1 MKCKK
6 CGFTKRNG
14 MWKTLCWTKFQ
25 ICGKCARKDHPE
37 IYEPSYVGLEKN
49 FKKGYKP
56 YKIKRN

>member
-14 MWKTLCWTKFQ
+14 MWKTKCWTKFR

-37 IYEPSYVGLEKN
+37 IYADGYIGMEKN
-49 FKKGYKP
+49 F
-56 YKIKRN
+56 IRRN